1 MKHED
6 RKRTREAST
15 SMNNRAAQQPQIVKP
30 KPDQQETLHQIR
42 RAYYDSIT
50 RQVEARKQARTIGE
64 DRHTG

>member
-1 MKHED
+1 MKRRN
-6 RKRTREAST
+6 RKRSQEAGT
-15 SMNNRAAQQPQIVKP
+15 SKSNRAAQQPQIVKP

-42 RAYYDSIT
+42 RAYYVSVV

>member
-6 RKRTREAST
+6 MKQDREAGT
-15 SMNNRAAQQPQIVKP
+15 SKSNCATQQTQIVKP

-42 RAYYDSIT
+42 RAYYESIT
-50 RQVEARKQARTIGE
+50 RQVEARKKARTIGE

>member
-1 MKHED
+1 MK
-6 RKRTREAST
+6 RMGKKRNQEAGT
-15 SMNNRAAQQPQIVKP
+15 SKSNRAAQQPQIVKP

>member
-6 RKRTREAST
+6 MKQDREAGT
-15 SMNNRAAQQPQIVKP
+15 SKSNCATRQTQIVKP

-42 RAYYDSIT
+42 RAYYDSIM

>member
-1 MKHED
+1 MKHRN
-6 RKRTREAST
+6 RKRNQEAGT
-15 SMNNRAAQQPQIVKP
+15 SKSNRAAQQTQIVKP